1 VRALKAE
8 PWTQKE
14 AEAAAGLV
22 TDNGRKPEAMNVT
35 VDDEVMLDVSL
46 KEANVDTKEVDD
58 TEEYNAFF
66 AVQ

>member
-1 VRALKAE
+1 MRALKAE